1 MTVEQRD
8 AADALAAVART
19 RRRSIELS
27 GYAHAGNIVLAWG
40 LVWLI
45 CNLAVHFVPRGG
57 ANSWAVGIAAA
68 TLYSIL
74 HGSSHR
80 GKGPR
85 LGWRVTATVATGFV
99 FMVLLAL
106 IAGLDDPRQTNA
118 LISLFIAANYAAM
131 GIWTGLRFTW
141 AGLVI
146 ALVVTLAWFFD
157 RGNFYLWMGLAG
169 GGALITSGIWL
180 RRA

>member
-1 MTVEQRD
+1 MIGQKD
-8 AADALAAVART
+8 AAGALASVERT

-45 CNLAVHFVPRGG
+45 CNLAVHFMPQQG
-57 ANSWAVGIAAA
+57 ANSWPIGIPAA

-74 HGSSHR
+74 HGRAHR
-80 GKGPR
+80 SKGP
-85 LGWRVTATVATGFV
+85 LFDWRIAATAGTGFV
-99 FMVLLAL
+99 FMALVAL

-141 AGLVI
+141 AGLAI
-146 ALVVTLAWFFD
+146 ALVVTLGWFFD

-169 GGALITSGIWL
+169 GGALITTGLWL

>member
-1 MTVEQRD
+1 MIGQDDAASALRSVEQ
-8 AADALAAVART
+8 A
-19 RRRSIELS
+19 RRRSIALS

-45 CNLAVHFVPRGG
+45 CNLATHFLPQGG
-57 ANSWAVGIAAA
+57 ANSWAVGIPLAV
-68 TLYSIL
+68 LYSML
-74 HGSSHR
+74 HGRAHR
-80 GKGPR
+80 GKGPA
-85 LGWRVTATVATGFV
+85 LDWRIAATAATGFV
-99 FMVLLAL
+99 FMAL
-106 IAGLDDPRQTNA
+106 IAAIAGLDDPRQSNA

-146 ALVVTLAWFFD
+146 AVVVTLAWFLD
-157 RGNFYLWMGLAG
+157 RGNFYVWMGLAG
-169 GGALITSGIWL
+169 GGVLITTGIWL